1 MSIAPIPSI
10 PGFTIAPAF
19 GTPGVYGVSQM
30 ATDQASSSAAQAS
43 QGTGFGNLLAEK
55 IGQLEQ
61 LHQTSDTLAVKA
73 VTGDLTDIHDY
84 TIAANQAAVAT
95 QLTVAV
101 RNKALESFT
110 EIMRMQL

>member
-10 PGFTIAPAF
+10 PNFTVAPGFGVPGLFGVATTPADKVVPSDGIAPA
-19 GTPGVYGVSQM
+19 S
-30 ATDQASSSAAQAS
+30 
-43 QGTGFGNLLAEK
+43 GFSNLLADK
-55 IGQLEQ
+55 IGELGQ

-84 TIAANQAAVAT
+84 TIAANQAATAT

-101 RNKALESFT
+101 RNKAVEAFT